1 VYGWEPGIGDPT
13 LYGWVTV
20 AAYAFA
26 ALACWRARRAA
37 PSAERPAWLVLA
49 VGLAFLAVN
58 KQLDLQSLMTA
69 MGRTIAKAQGWYEHR
84 RPFQALFIAAI
95 AGAGLIGMV
104 LLLRSYRRASLALQ
118 GALAGAVLLCVF
130 IVIRA
135 SSFERM
141 DQFIN
146 SHLAGVRAN
155 HAMELGGIA
164 IIAACALAALQPKAR
179 RRRRR

>member
-1 VYGWEPGIGDPT
+1 MYGWEPGIGDPT

-20 AAYAFA
+20 AAYALA
-26 ALACWRARRAA
+26 ALACWRAHRAA
-37 PSAERPAWLVLA
+37 PRAERRAWLVLA
-49 VGLAFLAVN
+49 VGMAFLAIN

-69 MGRTIAKAQGWYEHR
+69 IGRGTARAHGWYEHR
-84 RPFQALFIAAI
+84 RPAQTLFIAAM

-104 LLLRSYRRASLALQ
+104 LLLRSYRRAGLALQ

-130 IVIRA
+130 ILIRA
-135 SSFERM
+135 SSFEKM

-164 IIAACALAALQPKAR
+164 IIAACALAALQPKVKKR
-179 RRRRR
+179 RR